1 MPSFFE
7 TDRYAA
13 AVASLKLNGA
23 DPTDT
28 LHREAPVSA
37 KSSATNENDNG
48 PTDSEN
54 DLRIWPIVLE
64 ALGLKKR
71 MKQ

>member
-13 AVASLKLNGA
+13 AIASIKLDSAGV
-23 DPTDT
+23 TDT

-37 KSSATNENDNG
+37 KSSTANENDNG
-48 PTDSEN
+48 ITESET
-54 DLRIWPIVLE
+54 DLRVWPIVLE
-64 ALGLKKR
+64 ALGLKKK